1 MNALIDRISRRPRL
15 LLGGGGLVI
24 VVILALV
31 FGLGGGGAAGGGG
44 RYVTVTRGPMEVVVT
59 GSGTVRA
66 ANAVYI
72 EVPSSV
78 RGDLQLVYLI
88 PEGQVVEAG
97 TIVAR
102 LDTTAAAEQLE
113 TELDALETAQAQ
125 FDQALVDLDNNIKDL
140 ENSVRSAELS
150 WDQMQLRLQSLEFAS
165 ALEQQ
170 QGELDLERARIS
182 LDEAR
187 RKLAAQKII
196 NEADRRQQE
205 INLQERIDDVEET
218 RREIA
223 ALVITTPIPGMI
235 IHAEQGRWTD
245 RTKIKEGD
253 TVRRGQDI
261 LQIPDLSVLQVAFSV
276 NELDADQVEVGQ
288 LARVRL
294 EAYPRQIF
302 TGHIT
307 DISTLAQETSDG
319 GNVRVFPA
327 VVTLDE
333 TDARIRPG
341 MTAGV
346 EVVVADLQE
355 TLRVPLAALGVIG
368 GGCCVKLVGSEEP
381 VTVELGLR
389 NESMVQVL
397 SGLEAGDRV
406 EMTWQDD
413 ASAVMAQLAG
423 RRALPA
429 TTARSIQ
436 DQGAEYGKTRVV
448 VQPEAVAA
456 PSIEGGRSGR
466 GGRTGESTGG
476 LGQRGQGMAGLDP
489 STLTPEQ
496 RARFEQMRS
505 QAGAEGAQPG
515 GGFVRAQPDSA
526 RTAQLRAALQQR
538 VAALP
543 DTLRQEVERL
553 LSGEGFDLRSISP
566 ALRDSLRA
574 WSIMGGQRLRPPSPG
589 GIPPLERI
597 GPTGGR

>member
-1 MNALIDRISRRPRL
+1 MNALIKRIIERPRL
-15 LLGGGGLVI
+15 LMGGGGLVI
-24 VVILALV
+24 VVVLALV
-31 FGLGGGGAAGGGG
+31 FGLGGGAAGGGSK
-44 RYVTVTRGPMEVVVT
+44 YVTVTRGPMEVVVT

-88 PEGQVVEAG
+88 PEGQVVPAG

-170 QGELDLERARIS
+170 QGELDVERARIS
-182 LDEAR
+182 LAEAR
-187 RKLAAQKII
+187 RKLEAQKII

-205 INLQERIDDVEET
+205 INLQERIDDVAET

-223 ALVITTPIPGMI
+223 ALVITTPLTGMI
-235 IHAEQGRWTD
+235 IHAEQGRFSD
-245 RTKIKEGD
+245 RTKVKEGD

-261 LQIPDLSVLQVAFSV
+261 LQIPDLSVLQVAFTV
-276 NELDADQVEVGQ
+276 NELDADQIQIGQ
-288 LARVRL
+288 PARVRL
-294 EAYPRQIF
+294 EAYPRQSF
-302 TGHIT
+302 TGRVT
-307 DISTLAQETSDG
+307 DISTLAQETSNG
-319 GNVRVFPA
+319 GNVRVFPS
-327 VVTLDE
+327 VVTLD
-333 TDARIRPG
+333 TSDDRIRPG

-355 TLRVPLAALGVIG
+355 TLQVPLAALGVIG
-368 GGCCVKLVGSEEP
+368 GGCCVKLIGRTEP

-389 NESMVQVL
+389 NESMVQVV
-397 SGLEAGDRV
+397 SGLAEGDRV
-406 EMTWQDD
+406 ELTWQED

-423 RRALPA
+423 RRSLPA
-429 TTARSIQ
+429 TTVRSIQ
-436 DQGAEYGKTRVV
+436 DQGQEYGKARVL
-448 VQPEAVAA
+448 VQPEAVPAGDT
-456 PSIEGGRSGR
+456 PRGGR
-466 GGRTGESTGG
+466 GGRGMDTAGAA
-476 LGQRGQGMAGLDP
+476 GQRGQGMTGFDP

-496 RARFEQMRS
+496 RARFEQMRGQMGTEGG
-505 QAGAEGAQPG
+505 QAGS
-515 GGFVRAQPDSA
+515 GFVRAQPDSA
-526 RTAQLRAALQQR
+526 RTAQMRAALQQR
-538 VAALP
+538 VATLP
-543 DTLRQEVERL
+543 DTLRREIQQL

-574 WSIMGGQRLRPPSPG
+574 WNIMGGQRMRTPPPG
-589 GIPPLERI
+589 EIPPGESL